1 MIGRDATGS
10 ASDTAARGFA
20 LVPALFVM
28 VVLGLLAVVG
38 IRVGVGQQ
46 QTVTLGLLQ
55 ARALAAARAGIEW
68 GAYRAL
74 NGSCAA
80 TTTLALS
87 EGALNGYTVVVSC
100 VATPFA
106 SGTGTSTAFVIG
118 ATATIGSYG
127 QPGYARRVMSGTFT
141 DAG

>member
-1 MIGRDATGS
+1 MSAPITG
-10 ASDTAARGFA
+10 ARGFA
-20 LVPALFVM
+20 LIPALFVLI
-28 VVLGLLAVVG
+28 VLGLLAVIGVK
-38 IRVGVGQQ
+38 VGVGQQ
-46 QTVTLGLLQ
+46 QTVTMSLLE

-80 TTTLALS
+80 TTTLALG
-87 EGALNGYTVVVSC
+87 EGALNGYSVVVTC

-106 SGTGTSTAFVIG
+106 NGAATSHSYSIA
-118 ATATIGSYG
+118 ATATTGTYG
-127 QPGYARRVMSGTFT
+127 QPGYVRRVMSGTYT